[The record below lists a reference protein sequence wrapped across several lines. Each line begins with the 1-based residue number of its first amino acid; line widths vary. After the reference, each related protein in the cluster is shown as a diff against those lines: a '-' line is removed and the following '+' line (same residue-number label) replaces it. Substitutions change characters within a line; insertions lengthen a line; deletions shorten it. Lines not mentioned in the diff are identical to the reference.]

1 MEQKIN
7 IAELLKDC
15 PKGMELDCAMW
26 NNVVFDHV
34 DMKSNYPIFI
44 KKMGGEMEFL
54 TEDGCFNFDLGAKCV
69 IFPKNKTT
77 WEGFVPPCGFKD
89 GDIITMKNDC
99 GAHVFIY
106 NKTINEYGGY
116 GYHVIITSLG
126 NFKLKGFC
134 SGDTYHLATEEEK
147 AKLFDAIKDN
157 GYKWNAETKSLEKLV
172 EPKFKV
178 GDRIKAKDDYKKY
191 ITDGHVSTITS
202 IEDGRYWS
210 GAFAIEY
217 INKQDD
223 WELVPN
229 KFDITTLKPF
239 DKVLVRDNNE
249 QFWTCD
255 WFSFHDTRQ
264 VYPFACVEP
273 MYSIYQCIPY
283 KGNEHLLGKTD
294 DCDEFYKNW

>member
-1 MEQKIN
+1 MENKKIN

-202 IEDGRYWS
+202 IKDGKYWS
-210 GAFAIEY
+210 GIFAIEY
-217 INKQDD
+217 INEQDK
-223 WELVPN
+223 WELD
-229 KFDITTLKPF
+229 KFNITTLKPF
-239 DKVLVRDNNE
+239 ESKVLVRDNVDE
-249 QFWTCD
+249 I
-255 WFSFHDTRQ
+255 WFPCFFGGLSNNSD
-264 VYPFACVEP
+264 YPYRIVGGESWKC
-273 MYSIYQCIPY
+273 CIPY
-283 KGNEHLLGKTD
+283 EGNEHLLNKRD
-294 DCDEFYKNW
+294 DCDEYYKNW